1 MLRQNFIITLLYQ
14 LFLAC
19 VFSPIWSQLS
29 RPKHTASCGVW
40 NWHLVGLLGVWV
52 LYIIVIVATKHNPG
66 HTQSYSG
73 PHLTVY
79 FKLCLSDW
87 ISHINALFDTDTDKT
102 NQTNFGNWWKLWNI
116 STTGDQENK
125 NCVSIYLKCL
135 ACSRFPAICYD
146 YSKCWQFV
154 TEQPWALSP

>member
-1 MLRQNFIITLLYQ
+1 MLHFTICLIWRGGVMLRQDFIITLLYQ

-52 LYIIVIVATKHNPG
+52 SYIIVIVATKHNPG
-66 HTQSYSG
+66 HTQSYIQD
-73 PHLTVY
+73 LTVY

-87 ISHINALFDTDTDKT
+87 ISHINALFDSDTEKQIKLHALVIDGNFETFEQQVTRKIKT
-102 NQTNFGNWWKLWNI
+102 
-116 STTGDQENK
+116 
-125 NCVSIYLKCL
+125 VS
-135 ACSRFPAICYD
+135 
-146 YSKCWQFV
+146 QFI
-154 TEQPWALSP
+154 